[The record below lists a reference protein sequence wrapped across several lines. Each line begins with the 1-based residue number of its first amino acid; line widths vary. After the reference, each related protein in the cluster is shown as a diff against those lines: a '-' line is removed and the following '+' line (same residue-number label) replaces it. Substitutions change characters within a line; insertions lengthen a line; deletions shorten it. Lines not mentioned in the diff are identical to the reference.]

1 MRGAGDFDA
10 ARDVLE
16 RSGAVSVSKHKDTN
30 ATEGVNAEG
39 GNVERGKAADRR
51 VERGKAA
58 HRGIE
63 RDNVAGKRVERGKA
77 VGRGVERDKSAGNGV
92 DTAMQSAKPEPT
104 KKSDRTRAALLTAAL
119 AIISKKGYSATT
131 VDEICKQAGIA
142 KGSVYYYFKTKEE
155 IGACILQEQT
165 TQLVALLQACK
176 TAGAERDSEADS
188 THENAGHRTETKQH
202 AHAGERAE
210 TGERSNKASNSVASV
225 GAGQRDETGVDAHH
239 DTNKGSDVNVHHE
252 TRAHNETALHNE
264 VSKHQET
271 DARQVLTAMLAA
283 FSDFAFSNPPF
294 THFLMREL
302 WREERAWSAK
312 MQAREQEVIELIA
325 QEIRLGQ
332 REGIYRKESDAT
344 FAAISIIGMVITNT
358 LYATAPHTHELLT
371 KEQFQQRVFD
381 FSHAALCS

>member
-1 MRGAGDFDA
+1 M
-10 ARDVLE
+10 
-16 RSGAVSVSKHKDTN
+16 
-30 ATEGVNAEG
+30 
-39 GNVERGKAADRR
+39 ERGKVAGRR
-51 VERGKAA
+51 AECGKAT
-58 HRGIE
+58 
-63 RDNVAGKRVERGKA
+63 GKRVERGKVA
-77 VGRGVERDKSAGNGV
+77 GKRMERGKAAGSGV
-92 DTAMQSAKPEPT
+92 DTAMQSAKPEAT
-104 KKSDRTRAALLTAAL
+104 KKADRTRAALLTAAL

-155 IGACILQEQT
+155 IGACILQELT

-176 TAGAERDSEADS
+176 SAGAERDSEAVVS
-188 THENAGHRTETKQH
+188 HESAGQRTET
-202 AHAGERAE
+202 GI
-210 TGERSNKASNSVASV
+210 
-225 GAGQRDETGVDAHH
+225 
-239 DTNKGSDVNVHHE
+239 
-252 TRAHNETALHNE
+252 
-264 VSKHQET
+264 

-302 WREERAWSAK
+302 WREERAWSTT

-332 REGIYRKESDAT
+332 REGIYRKEIDAT

-358 LYATAPHTHELLT
+358 LYATAPHTYELLT

-381 FSHAALCS
+381 FSHAALCV

>member
-202 AHAGERAE
+202 AHAGKRAE
-210 TGERSNKASNSVASV
+210 TGERSNKASGSVASV

-312 MQAREQEVIELIA
+312 MQAREQEVIEFIA
-325 QEIRLGQ
+325 HEIRLGQ
-332 REGIYRKESDAT
+332 REGIYRKEIDAT

>member
-1 MRGAGDFDA
+1 M
-10 ARDVLE
+10 
-16 RSGAVSVSKHKDTN
+16 
-30 ATEGVNAEG
+30 
-39 GNVERGKAADRR
+39 ERGKTAGRR
-51 VERGKAA
+51 AECGKAA

-176 TAGAERDSEADS
+176 RARASRGNEAGGS
-188 THENAGHRTETKQH
+188 HESAGHRTETEQH

-210 TGERSNKASNSVASV
+210 TGEHAHGERSNKASGSVASV
-225 GAGQRDETGVDAHH
+225 GAGQRDETGVDARH

-252 TRAHNETALHNE
+252 TRAHNETTT
-264 VSKHQET
+264 HQET

-312 MQAREQEVIELIA
+312 MQAREQEVIEFIA
-325 QEIRLGQ
+325 HEIRLGQ
-332 REGIYRKESDAT
+332 REGIYRKEIDAT

-371 KEQFQQRVFD
+371 KEQFQQRVFN

>member
-1 MRGAGDFDA
+1 MRE
-10 ARDVLE
+10 VLE
-16 RSGAVSVSKHKDTN
+16 RSDGMKASRHNSTN
-30 ATEGVNAEG
+30 ATECANGEG
-39 GNVERGKAADRR
+39 GTVERGKVAGRRAECGNVTGKR
-51 VERGKAA
+51 VERGKA
-58 HRGIE
+58 
-63 RDNVAGKRVERGKA
+63 AGKRVERGKT
-77 VGRGVERDKSAGNGV
+77 AGSGV
-92 DTAMQSAKPEPT
+92 DTAMQSAKPEAT
-104 KKSDRTRAALLTAAL
+104 KKADRTRAALLTAAL

-155 IGACILQEQT
+155 IGACILQELT

-176 TAGAERDSEADS
+176 SAGAERDSEAGVS
-188 THENAGHRTETKQH
+188 HESAGNRTETEQH
-202 AHAGERAE
+202 AHAGERAD
-210 TGERSNKASNSVASV
+210 TGECSNKASGAGASV
-225 GAGQRDETGVDAHH
+225 GAGQRTETG
-239 DTNKGSDVNVHHE
+239 
-252 TRAHNETALHNE
+252 
-264 VSKHQET
+264 T

-302 WREERAWSAK
+302 WREERAWSTT

-332 REGIYRKESDAT
+332 REGIYRKEIDAT

-358 LYATAPHTHELLT
+358 LYATAPHTYELLT

-381 FSHAALCS
+381 FSHAALSV

>member
-1 MRGAGDFDA
+1 MERGKVAG
-10 ARDVLE
+10 R
-16 RSGAVSVSKHKDTN
+16 R
-30 ATEGVNAEG
+30 AEC
-39 GNVERGKAADRR
+39 GNVTGKRVERGKAADRR
-51 VERGKAA
+51 LERSKA
-58 HRGIE
+58 
-63 RDNVAGKRVERGKA
+63 AGKRVERSKT
-77 VGRGVERDKSAGNGV
+77 AGSGV
-92 DTAMQSAKPEPT
+92 DTAMQSAKPEAT
-104 KKSDRTRAALLTAAL
+104 KKADRTRAALLTAAL

-155 IGACILQEQT
+155 IGACILQELT

-176 TAGAERDSEADS
+176 SAGAERDS
-188 THENAGHRTETKQH
+188 THENASHRTETKQH

-210 TGERSNKASNSVASV
+210 TGERGHGERSNKASGSVALV
-225 GAGQRDETGVDAHH
+225 GASKRTETGTDARCN
-239 DTNKGSDVNVHHE
+239 TNKGSDMGVHHE
-252 TRAHNETALHNE
+252 TSAYHETTT
-264 VSKHQET
+264 HQET

-312 MQAREQEVIELIA
+312 MQAREQEVIDLIA

-332 REGIYRKESDAT
+332 REGIYRKEIDAT

-358 LYATAPHTHELLT
+358 LYATAPHTYELLT

-381 FSHAALCS
+381 FSHAALCV

>member
-202 AHAGERAE
+202 AHAGECAE

-252 TRAHNETALHNE
+252 TRAHNETTT
-264 VSKHQET
+264 HQET

-332 REGIYRKESDAT
+332 REGIYRKEIDAT

>member
-1 MRGAGDFDA
+1 M
-10 ARDVLE
+10 
-16 RSGAVSVSKHKDTN
+16 SVSKHKETN

-39 GNVERGKAADRR
+39 GNVERGKAA
-51 VERGKAA
+51 
-58 HRGIE
+58 
-63 RDNVAGKRVERGKA
+63 GKRVERSKA
-77 VGRGVERDKSAGNGV
+77 EGSGV
-92 DTAMQSAKPEPT
+92 DTAMQSAKPEAT

-176 TAGAERDSEADS
+176 RAGAERGSEAGS
-188 THENAGHRTETKQH
+188 SHEIAGHHTK
-202 AHAGERAE
+202 
-210 TGERSNKASNSVASV
+210 
-225 GAGQRDETGVDAHH
+225 
-239 DTNKGSDVNVHHE
+239 
-252 TRAHNETALHNE
+252 
-264 VSKHQET
+264 T

-302 WREERAWSAK
+302 WREERAWSAT

-332 REGIYRKESDAT
+332 REGIYRKEIDVT
-344 FAAISIIGMVITNT
+344 FAAISLIGMVITNT
-358 LYATAPHTHELLT
+358 LYATAPHTHQPLT
-371 KEQFQQRVFD
+371 KAEFQQRVFG
-381 FSHAALCS
+381 FSHAALCV

>member
-1 MRGAGDFDA
+1 M
-10 ARDVLE
+10 
-16 RSGAVSVSKHKDTN
+16 SVSKHKDTN

-39 GNVERGKAADRR
+39 GTVERGKTAGRR
-51 VERGKAA
+51 AECGKAA
-58 HRGIE
+58 HRGVE
-63 RDNVAGKRVERGKA
+63 RGNATGKRAERGKA
-77 VGRGVERDKSAGNGV
+77 VGRGVERGKSAGSGV

-210 TGERSNKASNSVASV
+210 TGERSNKASNSVGSV

-332 REGIYRKESDAT
+332 REGIYRKEIDAT

>member
-1 MRGAGDFDA
+1 MRRVMFWKGT
-10 ARDVLE
+10 
-16 RSGAVSVSKHKDTN
+16 VSVSKHKDTN

-39 GNVERGKAADRR
+39 GNVERDKA
-51 VERGKAA
+51 
-58 HRGIE
+58 
-63 RDNVAGKRVERGKA
+63 AGKRVERGKA
-77 VGRGVERDKSAGNGV
+77 AGSGV
-92 DTAMQSAKPEPT
+92 DTAMQSAKPEAT

-176 TAGAERDSEADS
+176 RAGASRGNEAS
-188 THENAGHRTETKQH
+188 SSHEIAGHRT
-202 AHAGERAE
+202 
-210 TGERSNKASNSVASV
+210 
-225 GAGQRDETGVDAHH
+225 
-239 DTNKGSDVNVHHE
+239 
-252 TRAHNETALHNE
+252 
-264 VSKHQET
+264 ET

-302 WREERAWSAK
+302 WREERAWSAT

-332 REGIYRKESDAT
+332 REGIYRKEIDVT
-344 FAAISIIGMVITNT
+344 FAAISLIGMVITNT
-358 LYATAPHTHELLT
+358 LYATAPHTHQPFT
-371 KEQFQQRVFD
+371 KAEFQQRVFS
-381 FSHAALCS
+381 FSHAALCV

>member
-1 MRGAGDFDA
+1 MRCVNAS
-10 ARDVLE
+10 RYK
-16 RSGAVSVSKHKDTN
+16 STN
-30 ATEGVNAEG
+30 AKKYANGEG
-39 GNVERGKAADRR
+39 GNVEHGKAAGKRVERSKAEGRR
-51 VERGKAA
+51 VERGKDA
-58 HRGIE
+58 
-63 RDNVAGKRVERGKA
+63 
-77 VGRGVERDKSAGNGV
+77 SSGV
-92 DTAMQSAKPEPT
+92 DTTMQSAKPEAT

-176 TAGAERDSEADS
+176 RAGAASANEVDNS
-188 THENAGHRTETKQH
+188 HESAGHGAETEQC
-202 AHAGERAE
+202 AHAGQRAK
-210 TGERSNKASNSVASV
+210 TGERSNKASRSAASV
-225 GAGQRDETGVDAHH
+225 GAGQCAEIGTDAHH
-239 DTNKGSDVNVHHE
+239 D
-252 TRAHNETALHNE
+252 
-264 VSKHQET
+264 T

-302 WREERAWSAK
+302 WREERAWSTT

-332 REGIYRKESDAT
+332 REGIYRKEIDVT

-358 LYATAPHTHELLT
+358 LYATAPHTHQPLT
-371 KEQFQQRVFD
+371 KAEFQQRVFG
-381 FSHAALCS
+381 FSHAALCV

>member
-1 MRGAGDFDA
+1 MRIWEKRHGKNFGKKRRGNGLRVAGDFDA
-10 ARDVLE
+10 ARDVLG
-16 RSGAVSVSKHKDTN
+16 RSDTVSVSKHKDTN
-30 ATEGVNAEG
+30 ATEDANGKG
-39 GNVERGKAADRR
+39 GNVERGK
-51 VERGKAA
+51 
-58 HRGIE
+58 
-63 RDNVAGKRVERGKA
+63 VAGKRVERSKA
-77 VGRGVERDKSAGNGV
+77 AGSGV
-92 DTAMQSAKPEPT
+92 DTAMQSAKPEAT

-176 TAGAERDSEADS
+176 STGAS
-188 THENAGHRTETKQH
+188 HENITSSSHEIAGHRTETERC
-202 AHAGERAE
+202 AHADQRAR
-210 TGERSNKASNSVASV
+210 TGERSNKASRTAASA
-225 GAGQRDETGVDAHH
+225 GAGQRAETGTDAHH
-239 DTNKGSDVNVHHE
+239 D
-252 TRAHNETALHNE
+252 
-264 VSKHQET
+264 T

-302 WREERAWSAK
+302 WREERAWSTT

-332 REGIYRKESDAT
+332 REGIYRKEIDAT

-358 LYATAPHTHELLT
+358 LYATAPHTYELLT

-381 FSHAALCS
+381 FSHAALCV

>member
-1 MRGAGDFDA
+1 M
-10 ARDVLE
+10 
-16 RSGAVSVSKHKDTN
+16 
-30 ATEGVNAEG
+30 
-39 GNVERGKAADRR
+39 ERGKVAGRR
-51 VERGKAA
+51 AECGKAT
-58 HRGIE
+58 
-63 RDNVAGKRVERGKA
+63 GKRVERGKT
-77 VGRGVERDKSAGNGV
+77 AGNGV

-176 TAGAERDSEADS
+176 TAGAERDSEAGVS
-188 THENAGHRTETKQH
+188 HESAGQRTET
-202 AHAGERAE
+202 GI
-210 TGERSNKASNSVASV
+210 
-225 GAGQRDETGVDAHH
+225 
-239 DTNKGSDVNVHHE
+239 
-252 TRAHNETALHNE
+252 
-264 VSKHQET
+264 

-302 WREERAWSAK
+302 WREERAWSTT

-332 REGIYRKESDAT
+332 REGIYRKEIDAT

-358 LYATAPHTHELLT
+358 LYATAPHTYELLT

-381 FSHAALCS
+381 FSHAALSV